1 MNTTKWIDVNKELP
15 VINDGAY
22 DYYGK
27 SELVLACNSNTQ
39 LVAYL
44 RKDSEDGTINWIS
57 NCSEGWCL
65 SCITHWMPL
74 PAFPE

>member
-1 MNTTKWIDVNKELP
+1 MQTNKWIDVKDELP
-15 VINDGAY
+15 ILNKAEHSY
-22 DYYGK
+22 F
-27 SELVLACNSNTQ
+27 SESEPVLACNSNIQ

-44 RKDSEDGTINWIS
+44 RKDSDDGTINWIS